1 MAYTTIDDP
10 SEYFHTQIYTGNG
23 SAPRDITNDANSGD
37 FQPDWVWI
45 KNRDSGGNNHHLFTS
60 SQPGSGYVGHLSTDL
75 TTAEA
80 SATNKVIAL
89 NSDGFRLG
97 GTHSSVNANN
107 DKYVAWQ
114 WIVNGGSASASGT
127 ESGLNAAYSRQT
139 NSTAG
144 ISIITY
150 TGLGTSGTGSSPVVP
165 HGLGAVP
172 DMLIIKNR
180 TSNSTD
186 WAIWFKVYNSGGTNV
201 FQGFNNN
208 AFGGSAGASHFGDV
222 APDSTNVSLGATP
235 GSGDTASVRTNTDG
249 ENYVMYAFKSIRGY
263 SQFGAYTGNGNANGT
278 FINLGF
284 KPQFIIIKRADS
296 TGSFFICDS
305 VRDTRSLGYPNT
317 QGSAKSQHAQLFG
330 EATDAESTYN
340 STAGDFLSNG
350 YRLRGTN
357 ASTNNN
363 GGDYVYMA
371 FAEHPFVSSE
381 GVPTTAL

>member
-23 SAPRDITNDANSGD
+23 SSPRDITNDANSGD

-186 WAIWFKVYNSGGTNV
+186 WAIWFKVYNSGATNV

-208 AFGGSAGASHFGDV
+208 AFGGSGGAAHFGDV

-235 GSGDTASVRTNTDG
+235 GSGDTASNRTNTDG
-249 ENYVMYAFKSIRGY
+249 DNYIMFAFKEIRGY
-263 SQFGAYTGNGNANGT
+263 SKFGKYVGNGSSSGT
-278 FINLGF
+278 FVNTGF
-284 KPQFIIIKRADS
+284 KPAFLLFKLASAAGEHWRIFDNKRS
-296 TGSFFICDS
+296 PFNVT
-305 VRDTRSLGYPNT
+305 N
-317 QGSAKSQHAQLFG
+317 KHLFP
-330 EATDAESTYN
+330 ALDAAESAETGCHFTANGFKFIN
-340 STAGDFLSNG
+340 SDDHQNG
-350 YRLRGTN
+350 
-357 ASTNNN
+357 N
-363 GGDYVYMA
+363 GKEYVYMA
-371 FAEHPFVSSE
+371 FAENPFVSSK
-381 GVPTTAL
+381 GVPTTAK

>member
-10 SEYFHTQIYTGNG
+10 SEYFTTTLYTGNG
-23 SAPRDITNDANSGD
+23 SDDRSITNSANAGNFKPDWIWLKQRDQTRHHILNDSNRGATKNISTSLTNAESTGADGIQAFETNGFQVGTDTDVNQNSG
-37 FQPDWVWI
+37 
-45 KNRDSGGNNHHLFTS
+45 T
-60 SQPGSGYVGHLSTDL
+60 
-75 TTAEA
+75 
-80 SATNKVIAL
+80 
-89 NSDGFRLG
+89 
-97 GTHSSVNANN
+97 
-107 DKYVAWQ
+107 YVAWQ
-114 WIVNGGSASASGT
+114 WKANGGSASASGS
-127 ESGLNAAYSRQT
+127 ESGNNVAYSRQT

-144 ISIITY
+144 FSIITY
-150 TGLGTSGTGSSPVVP
+150 TGVGTSGSGSPVVP
-165 HGLGAVP
+165 HGLGAKP
-172 DMLIIKNR
+172 DMLWIKNR
-180 TSNSTD
+180 SSNQE
-186 WAIWFKVYNSGGTNV
+186 WALWWNAENSAGTNV
-201 FQGFNNN
+201 FQGFDTG
-208 AFGGSAGASHFGDV
+208 AHGGSGGASHFGDV
-222 APDSTNVSLGATP
+222 APDATNVSLGATP

-357 ASTNNN
+357 ASTNSN

>member
-23 SAPRDITNDANSGD
+23 SAPRDITNDANAGD
-37 FQPDWVWI
+37 FQPDWVWV

-75 TTAEA
+75 TVAEA

-97 GTHSSVNANN
+97 GTHSSVNANG

-114 WIVNGGSASASGT
+114 WVVNGGSASASGT

-172 DMLIIKNR
+172 HFILIKNR
-180 TSNSTD
+180 TH
-186 WAIWFKVYNSGGTNV
+186 NSGNGSGTNWV
-201 FQGFNNN
+201 VYHKDMDETEPQDYSLYISTAGRGDYVGMFN
-208 AFGGSAGASHFGDV
+208 DT
-222 APDSTNVSLGATP
+222 APTSTTFTVGTHMTVN
-235 GSGDTASVRTNTDG
+235 SGDPNYYMAYVWTEI
-249 ENYVMYAFKSIRGY
+249 ENFSK
-263 SQFGAYTGNGNANGT
+263 FGIYHGNGNIDGPSIFT
-278 FINLGF
+278 GF
-284 KPQFIIIKRADS
+284 RPALLVVKNRDT
-296 TGSFFICDS
+296 TGSWAVSDS
-305 VRDTRSLGYPNT
+305 ARSPFNEIANT
-317 QGSAKSQHAQLFG
+317 LLWDDDATESGVSNDLNVDFG
-330 EATDAESTYN
+330 IIPD
-340 STAGDFLSNG
+340 
-350 YRLRGTN
+350 
-357 ASTNNN
+357 
-363 GGDYVYMA
+363 
-371 FAEHPFVSSE
+371 
-381 GVPTTAL
+381 

>member
-10 SEYFHTQIYTGNG
+10 SAYFHTQIYTGNG
-23 SAPRDITNDANSGD
+23 SSPRDITNDANSGD
-37 FQPDWVWI
+37 FQPDWVWV

-97 GTHSSVNANN
+97 GTHSSVNANG

-114 WIVNGGSASASGT
+114 WVVNGGSASASGT

-144 ISIITY
+144 FSIITY

-208 AFGGSAGASHFGDV
+208 AHGGSAGASHFGDV

-235 GSGDTASVRTNTDG
+235 GSGDTASNRTNTDG
-249 ENYVMYAFKSIRGY
+249 DNYVMYAFKEIKGY
-263 SQFGAYTGNGNANGT
+263 SKFGKYVGNGSTSGT
-278 FINLGF
+278 FVNLGF
-284 KPQFIIIKRADS
+284 KPAFIMFKRAD
-296 TGSFFICDS
+296 
-305 VRDTRSLGYPNT
+305 DTSQWNMIDNTRPSYGNANPNGVIIKANASGAEET
-317 QGSAKSQHAQLFG
+317 NNSATVVDLV
-330 EATDAESTYN
+330 
-340 STAGDFLSNG
+340 SNG
-350 YRLRGTN
+350 FRHRNTEGNY
-357 ASTNNN
+357 N
-363 GGDYVYMA
+363 GNGAEYVFMA
-371 FAEHPFVSSE
+371 FAEHPFVSSD
-381 GVPTTAL
+381 GVPKTAT